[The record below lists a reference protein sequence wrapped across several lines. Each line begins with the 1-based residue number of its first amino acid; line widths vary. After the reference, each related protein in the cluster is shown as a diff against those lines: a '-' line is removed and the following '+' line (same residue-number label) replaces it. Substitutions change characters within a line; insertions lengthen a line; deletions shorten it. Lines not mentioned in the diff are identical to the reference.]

1 MNRDIKLLRW
11 IPHLV
16 LGSCGALAVTPASA
30 QTKEPA
36 ATLLPARPA
45 PATVIVRG
53 STPDSI
59 LPSFTGGY
67 VPSVPAPNYGGAKAD
82 LKGAWVGNKWAGL
95 KETVVGKPAARDAKA
110 PQPDP
115 RMNLAPTNPLFGT
128 GVPAQ
133 PIAAPSQNVYA
144 SAPAYRWYGYGGTT
158 PGANP
163 HSPSGVYPQGSANW
177 YSQTGATP
185 GAFPVSLTG
194 PTPEMRTVEPP
205 VYAGRVSNDPSFQVG
220 VPSKPAEAKPVPRF
234 LRERPNPEPRV
245 MARTPAGPA
254 SDYNM
259 PVVPSG
265 TPMPIAASSDGRIVP
280 SEPVAL
286 PTIDLNLQTSSGRGV
301 PLPNEPELAPSPPKP
316 TTPDRAW
323 TLMMTPAP
331 KPTISVIRGPLD
343 AREPQSLEQFIRN
356 ACVGRV
362 VKTDV
367 RAFSAT
373 KLVVTFVVTGEN
385 AAREAAAL
393 VANLPEL
400 KPFEVTFEAQIVG
413 R

>member
-11 IPHLV
+11 VPHLV
-16 LGSCGALAVTPASA
+16 LGSCGALAVTPAFG

-45 PATVIVRG
+45 PAAVVVRG

-59 LPSFTGGY
+59 LPSFTGAY
-67 VPSVPAPNYGGAKAD
+67 VPSVPAPNYSGAKAD
-82 LKGAWVGNKWAGL
+82 PKGSWVGNKWAGF
-95 KETVVGKPAARDAKA
+95 KETVAGKPTTSDTKA
-110 PQPDP
+110 PQPEP
-115 RMNLAPTNPLFGT
+115 RMNLAPTKPLFGT

-185 GAFPVSLTG
+185 GAFPVALTG
-194 PTPEMRTVEPP
+194 PTPETRTVEPP
-205 VYAGRVSNDPSFQVG
+205 VYSGRVSNDPPFQVG

-234 LRERPNPEPRV
+234 LSERPNPEPRV
-245 MARTPAGPA
+245 VARTPAGPA

-265 TPMPIAASSDGRIVP
+265 TPMPIAASSDGRILP
-280 SEPVAL
+280 SEPVVL
-286 PTIDLNLQTSSGRGV
+286 PTVDLNWQTSSGRGV
-301 PLPNEPELAPSPPKP
+301 PLPKEPELIPAAPKP
-316 TTPDRAW
+316 TVPDPAW
-323 TLMMTPAP
+323 APVAAPAP
-331 KPTISVIRGPLD
+331 KPTISVIRGQLD

-367 RAFSAT
+367 RALSAT

-400 KPFEVTFEAQIVG
+400 KPYEVTFEAQIVG